1 MSHASRDKEFIS
13 LKFST
18 LQLKMTKGGLTI
30 KDFMPFM
37 KFINIK
43 TPQEILLI
51 LGQNSFKYTETF
63 YLGNKIYFCLPTK
76 IEKLIIFK
84 CSSSYSPKFHFK

>member
-1 MSHASRDKEFIS
+1 
-13 LKFST
+13 
-18 LQLKMTKGGLTI
+18 MTKGGRTI

-43 TPQEILLI
+43 TTTGNTTI

-63 YLGNKIYFCLPTK
+63 YLGNKIYFCLPRK

-84 CSSSYSPKFHFK
+84 CSSSYSLKFHFK